1 MKVIFDI
8 IKFIENVDIFYNI
21 EYGIYP
27 LANKKD
33 IEKAIFLYLTEPR
46 TLRIEFDSIDRENV
60 RAIIEHTIMNN
71 KNVDNLLKRKV
82 RIIKR

>member
-1 MKVIFDI
+1 MKVILDI
-8 IKFIENVDIFYNI
+8 IKFIDNVDIFYNI

-60 RAIIEHTIMNN
+60 RAIIEHTIMND